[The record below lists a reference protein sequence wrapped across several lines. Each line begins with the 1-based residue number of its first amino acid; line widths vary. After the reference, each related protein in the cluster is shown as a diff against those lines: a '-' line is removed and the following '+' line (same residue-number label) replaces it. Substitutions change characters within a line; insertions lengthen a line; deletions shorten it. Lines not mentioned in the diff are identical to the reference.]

1 MIKPNKL
8 YSDNGAPVV
17 NLSTG
22 PRSPLEGNWC
32 S

>member
-17 NLSTG
+17 NDDITIHWTQIAIRG
-22 PRSPLEGNWC
+22 
-32 S
+32 